1 MIKNYYFITLLLTS
15 FSNFGQKVIADVTFS
30 KEKVPLE
37 FVYLPNL
44 DHLVVQSGQKTKKVY
59 GNIIND
65 VSSYD
70 TAGFV
75 EKMISKD
82 TLVNCVFSPIESAF
96 LIAKK
101 PVGNNFPEEY
111 KLVLDGQSTKYFKL
125 KSGFRYFN
133 DIYGF
138 NISNQKGD
146 YKIDLQNDDLNL
158 EVLDIFSNNIQK
170 YKLEKPNLLR
180 LENKVTTTYKEGLN
194 FDVRINE
201 DNIGIVT
208 KSINKNYKSA
218 TLYRTIFDLSG
229 VRTNDLSY
237 IVSVP
242 SHYLIYSNNGGGV
255 ITQNGDE
262 SRISDLAINNF
273 VIDKESGDVYVYGLY
288 GNEGKSANYLKNIPL
303 GIYVFKFDKRGKQV
317 WESTQEIVDITGFN
331 QLQEIQNI
339 QLNLKLRNNDL
350 VVSVNSITNEGY
362 LDFIILDLFNGE
374 KINNGKLR
382 VVRND
387 KKGEDSFLK
396 SSEFEISDIQNKN
409 LDKETII
416 ASQTNSEVLR
426 YLKSITTTKRL
437 FYKTFISKKGFWLV
451 ETDNLGYY
459 KIMFFS

>member
-1 MIKNYYFITLLLTS
+1 MIKNYYFIILLLAS
-15 FSNFGQKVIADVTFS
+15 FSNFAQKVIAEVNFS

-59 GNIIND
+59 GNIIKD

-75 EKMISKD
+75 EKIISND

-138 NISNQKGD
+138 NISNQKNE

-158 EVLDIFSNNIQK
+158 EVLDIFSNRTQK
-170 YKLEKPNLLR
+170 YKLEKPNLSR

-201 DNIGIVT
+201 DNIGIIT

-218 TLYRTIFDLSG
+218 TLYRTIYDLSG
-229 VRTNDLSY
+229 VRINDLSY

-255 ITQNGDE
+255 ITQNGEE

-273 VIDKESGDVYVYGLY
+273 VIDKETGDLFVYGLY

-303 GIYVFKFDKRGKQV
+303 GVYVFKFDKRGKQV
-317 WESTQEIVDITGFN
+317 WESTQEIADITGFN

-339 QLNLKLRNNDL
+339 QLSLKIRKNDVL
-350 VVSVNSITNEGY
+350 VSVSSVANEGY
-362 LDFIILDLFNGE
+362 LDFIILDLINGE
-374 KINNGKLR
+374 KVNNGKLK
-382 VVRND
+382 VVRSD
-387 KKGEDSFLK
+387 KKAEENIIKTAELEF
-396 SSEFEISDIQNKN
+396 SEIQNKN

-416 ASQTNSEVLR
+416 ASQINNEIML
-426 YLKSITTTKRL
+426 YLKSASSNKRL
-437 FYKTFISKKGFWLV
+437 FFKTFISKKGFWLV
-451 ETDNLGYY
+451 ETDSLGYY